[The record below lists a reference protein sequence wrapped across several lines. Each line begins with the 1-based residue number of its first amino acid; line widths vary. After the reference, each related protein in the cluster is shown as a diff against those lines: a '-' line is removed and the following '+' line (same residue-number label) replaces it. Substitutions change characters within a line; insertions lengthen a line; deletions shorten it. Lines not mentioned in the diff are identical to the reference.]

1 MYTKNFL
8 GQLMSVEQRNRTLDL
23 AIDSHPTTKKFL
35 EEKAAA
41 ERVVQL
47 NPAEQLRLNKHTVSD
62 ANQVNFDVPYLMLR
76 FFCWHYFFIVV
87 TKTFCCC
94 K

>member
-1 MYTKNFL
+1 MSKDQKNRA
-8 GQLMSVEQRNRTLDL
+8 MDL

-35 EEKAAA
+35 EEKTAA

-47 NPAEQLRLNKHTVSD
+47 NPAEQLRLNKNTVSD
-62 ANQVNFDVPYLMLR
+62 ADQVNFNVPHLMLR
-76 FFCWHYFFIVV
+76 FLCLHYFVYSCY
-87 TKTFCCC
+87 KNFCCC